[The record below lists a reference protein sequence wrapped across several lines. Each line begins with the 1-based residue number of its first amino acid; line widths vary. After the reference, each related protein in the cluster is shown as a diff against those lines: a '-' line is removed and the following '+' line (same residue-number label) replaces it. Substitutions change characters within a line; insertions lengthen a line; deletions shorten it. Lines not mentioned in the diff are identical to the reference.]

1 MSDLLLLLL
10 VGEIWTLVVILVV
23 KGIRNGISYA
33 FFYFIGNAVS
43 TGCLLLCTLLTGGGL
58 EKINQ
63 PGQWAVLGCFVLG
76 SLLNGSAQAVTM
88 YNLRSGGSAL
98 TASIPQISFLLPFI
112 CGMIFWDEPVTV
124 RRISGV
130 LIIALSVCA
139 LAASRNDTRKNANWN
154 AGKLLLALFSAL
166 LMGCSQLA
174 VIMAGYMWPENTLPN
189 MTRTFYFMLS
199 ATVFFGIISA
209 SELKKSGPPPRKS
222 LKWAFFWG
230 IVATVSNLLLF
241 YCVERFSRLNQ
252 SAVVYAAGSAVM
264 MVSFTLYSRFCL
276 KEKTGSF
283 KYCCLAGLI
292 AGLLLCRLGV

>member
-1 MSDLLLLLL
+1 MTDFLLLLL

-23 KGIRNGISYA
+23 KGIRNGISHV
-33 FFYFIGNAVS
+33 FFYFIGNVVS
-43 TGCLLLCTLLTGGGL
+43 VCCLLFCFLFSGRGV
-58 EKINQ
+58 EKITQ
-63 PGQWAVLGCFVLG
+63 PGQWAVLSCFVLG

-124 RRISGV
+124 MRISGV

-166 LMGCSQLA
+166 LMGSSQLV
-174 VIMAGYMWPENTLPN
+174 VIMAGYMWPGSMLPN

-199 ATVFFGIISA
+199 ATVFFGVA
-209 SELKKSGPPPRKS
+209 AALELKKKGPPPRES
-222 LKWAFFWG
+222 FKWAFLWG

-241 YCVERFSRLNQ
+241 YCVERFTRTNQ

-276 KEKTGSF
+276 KEKPGF
-283 KYCCLAGLI
+283 LQYCCLAGLI
-292 AGLLLCRLGV
+292 AGLLLSRLGV